1 VQLGDLIN
9 DVAADASYEAQ
20 DRNCRLECKIA
31 DDCVV
36 TGNAALLHSAIENV
50 VRNAMRYTHEGTEVE
65 IRLEC
70 VNSPAGPQAV
80 IRVSDRGP
88 GVPEESLDKLFRPFY
103 RIDDA
108 RGRQTGGIGLGLSI
122 AERALRLH
130 GGSATAFN
138 RPGGGLVVE
147 LRLPASKI
155 EAPKNAPPVPAQ
167 A

>member
-1 VQLGDLIN
+1 
-9 DVAADASYEAQ
+9 
-20 DRNCRLECKIA
+20 
-31 DDCVV
+31 
-36 TGNAALLHSAIENV
+36 
-50 VRNAMRYTHEGTEVE
+50 MRYTHEGTEVE

-70 VNSPAGPQAV
+70 VDTPSGSQAL

-88 GVPEESLDKLFRPFY
+88 GVPQESLDKLFRPFY
-103 RIDDA
+103 RIDNA

-130 GGSATAFN
+130 GGSARAIN

-147 LRLPASKI
+147 LRLPAAKL
-155 EAPKNAPPVPAQ
+155 EERKPVPPVLAE